1 MFQHVTVL
9 VSFIFAL
16 ALTHVFS
23 SASHLIIERDRV
35 RFSGLLAVTM
45 LNAALG
51 IIINW
56 LFLFQLHNIIRWSLS
71 EVLLQL
77 MWVVPQYFTASLVA
91 MPRGGKSLD
100 MVAFYE
106 RQRPAIY
113 SAFLALFVLG
123 GFENFADRH
132 NLANWASNEW
142 IGADLISAAFA
153 ICSIVA
159 GWAKGRWLQWAGVIG
174 VFALSA
180 WFLGSYTIGP

>member
-23 SASHLIIERDRV
+23 STSNLIIERDRV
-35 RFSGLLAVTM
+35 RFSALLAITM

-56 LFLFQLHNIIRWSLS
+56 LFLFQLRNIRQWSLS

-77 MWVVPQYFTASLVA
+77 MWVIPQYFTASLVA
-91 MPRGGKSLD
+91 MPRRGVLD
-100 MVAFYE
+100 MAAFYE
-106 RQRPAIY
+106 RQRSAIY
-113 SAFLALFVLG
+113 TAFVAMFVLG

-132 NLANWASNEW
+132 NLSSWSSNEW
-142 IGADLISAAFA
+142 VGAVLTSTAFTICA
-153 ICSIVA
+153 IIA
-159 GWAKGRWLQWAGVIG
+159 GWAKSQWLQWAGVIG
-174 VFALSA
+174 MLALSV
-180 WFLGSYTIGP
+180 WFLASYTIGS

>member
-23 SASHLIIERDRV
+23 SASNLIIERERV
-35 RFSGLLAVTM
+35 HFCGLLALTM

-56 LFLFQLHNIIRWSLS
+56 LFLFQLHSIKRWSLA

-91 MPRGGKSLD
+91 MPRGKELD
-100 MVAFYE
+100 MTAFYE

-113 SAFLALFVLG
+113 SAFVVMFVLG

-132 NLANWASNEW
+132 NLASWGSTEW
-142 IGADLISAAFA
+142 VGAVLISTAFA

-159 GWAKGRWLQWAGVIG
+159 GWAKAQWLQWAGVIG
-174 VFALSA
+174 MFVLSA
-180 WFLGSYTIGP
+180 WFLASYTISS

>member
-23 SASHLIIERDRV
+23 SASNLIIERDRI
-35 RFSGLLAVTM
+35 RFSALLAVTM

-56 LFLFQLHNIIRWSLS
+56 LFLFQLHSIIRWSLS

-77 MWVVPQYFTASLVA
+77 AWVVPQYFTASLVA
-91 MPRGGKSLD
+91 MPRGKELD

-113 SAFLALFVLG
+113 TAFVVMFVLG

-132 NLANWASNEW
+132 NLADWSSNEW
-142 IGADLISAAFA
+142 VGADLISGSFA

-159 GWAKGRWLQWAGVIG
+159 GWAKARWLQWVGVIG
-174 VFALSA
+174 MLGLSF
-180 WFLGSYTIGP
+180 WFLASFTISP